1 MIRGERSK
9 IDFSLVLAFLLV
21 IVLSITASFTSVDNI
36 KLLQPKA
43 VKAMTYNIKFD
54 NPDDKSFNWE
64 TRKNHI
70 SQTISS
76 NLPDVLGLQGCYYNQ
91 IKWLEEELEYYD
103 WYAVGSEDGEFRGEF
118 CPILYNKTK
127 FDKLDSGTIWLSKQ
141 ESIPGSKS
149 WDAKMPVVL
158 TWVKIKNIVTQ
169 ENLFVFNTRLSNNKK
184 AKMESSKMLI
194 AKIKEISNG
203 EIFILTGD
211 FNSQPEEENIQL
223 ISKFCKEASSSSFLK
238 TSTINYTFIE
248 QIQGGK
254 ILKTQDYVFFSN
266 EIPVNSYDV
275 LDNSYNDRYPSDHL
289 PVLCKLRFP

>member
-21 IVLSITASFTSVDNI
+21 IVLSITASFTSVDSL

-54 NPDDKSFNWE
+54 NPDDKSFDWE
-64 TRKNHI
+64 ARKNHI

-76 NLPDVLGLQGCYYNQ
+76 NLPDVLGLQGCYFNQ
-91 IKWLEEELEYYD
+91 VKWLEEELDHYE

-118 CPILYNKTK
+118 CPILYNKQK
-127 FDKLDSGTIWLSKQ
+127 FEKVDQGTVWLSKE
-141 ESIPGSKS
+141 ESTPGSKG
-149 WDAKMPVVL
+149 WDADEPAVL
-158 TWVKIKNIVTQ
+158 TWVKIKNILTQ
-169 ENLFVFNTRLSNNKK
+169 EDLFVFNTRLPFNKK
-184 AKMESSKMLI
+184 AKLEGSKLLI
-194 AKIKEISNG
+194 SKIEEISSG
-203 EIFILTGD
+203 ALFILTGD

-238 TSTINYTFIE
+238 TSTINHTFIE

-275 LDNSYNDRYPSDHL
+275 LDNRYNDEYPSDHL